1 MDADYIQQINNITK
15 RIDKI
20 LSDDYGFKHADR
32 NICGDW
38 YPHPHVY
45 NTYNGKQT
53 PTMCSVR
60 LDNCVRIDIFIGYDD
75 GVIIG
80 NAGDHLFI
88 NDTSIP
94 KDAIDDIMFISLIRD
109 GNRC

>member
-1 MDADYIQQINNITK
+1 MDADYIKQIDDCTK

-20 LSDDYGFKHADR
+20 LNDDYGFQHVDI
-32 NICGDW
+32 NIMGDW
-38 YPHPHVY
+38 YPAPHSY
-45 NTYNGKQT
+45 TTKGKQT
-53 PTMCSVR
+53 PTMCSVT
-60 LDNCVRIDIFIGYDD
+60 LDDCVRIDIFIGYDD

-94 KDAIDDIMFISLIRD
+94 KDVSVDMMFYFPD
-109 GNRC
+109 QGWK